1 MSAIQPSPAGG
12 APPLVLVHGLWDTP
26 ALFNS
31 LRRELGDRREV
42 FIPHLPHG
50 LGVVPLEDL
59 AAKLSQAVEERFGR
73 EQPLDVMGF
82 SMGGVISRSWI
93 QLLGGNGRVRRFTSV
108 ASPQQG
114 TWTAQPWPGQLLASV
129 GDMKVGSPL
138 LQRLNGNPE
147 ALQGIDCCSLY
158 CLADVMVVPGW
169 SAVLPVGRREVLRPL
184 HLQHHEL
191 MAHPA
196 SVAQV
201 ARELLRP

>member
-1 MSAIQPSPAGG
+1 MSLANLRAT
-12 APPLVLVHGLWDTP
+12 AETPPLVLVHGLWDTP
-26 ALFNS
+26 GLFNT
-31 LRRELGDRREV
+31 LRRAIGERREV

-59 AAKLSQAVEERFGR
+59 AAELGKKIEDHYGPDQR
-73 EQPLDVMGF
+73 LDVMGF

-93 QLLGGNGRVRRFTSV
+93 QLLGGNQRVRRFTSV

-114 TWTAQPWPGQLLASV
+114 TWTAQPWPSQLLASV
-129 GDMKVGSPL
+129 GDMKVGSTL
-138 LQRLNGNPE
+138 LQRLNADPG
-147 ALQGIDCCSLY
+147 ALSGIECCSLY

-169 SAVLPVGRREVLRPL
+169 KAVLPVGRREVLRPL
-184 HLQHHEL
+184 NLAHHEL

>member
-1 MSAIQPSPAGG
+1 MSQANWGETAE

-26 ALFNS
+26 GLFNS
-31 LRRELGDRREV
+31 LRRAIGDRREV

-50 LGVVPLEDL
+50 LGVVPLENL
-59 AAKLSQAVEERFGR
+59 AAELGKKIEDHYGP
-73 EQPLDVMGF
+73 EQLLDVMGF

-93 QLLGGNGRVRRFTSV
+93 QLLGGNQRVRRFTSV

-114 TWTAQPWPGQLLASV
+114 TWTAQPWPSQLLASV
-129 GDMKVGSPL
+129 GDMKVGSAL
-138 LQRLNGNPE
+138 LQRLNGDPG
-147 ALQGIDCCSLY
+147 ALSGIECCSLY

-169 SAVLPVGRREVLRPL
+169 KAVLPVGRREVLRPL
-184 HLQHHEL
+184 NLAHHEL

-201 ARELLRP
+201 AQELLRP